1 MHIRRGDYEAHCSLL
16 EGLAAPYAVYNVIPG
31 LPDTY
36 TPNPTNET
44 TKKLIMPHCLPTAE
58 QVIQRVVAV
67 KKEYETQ
74 NPGKATLDSV
84 FLMTNANKEWLDELK
99 KGLNGIGLGNVV
111 TWRQLELHNYE
122 KVAGM
127 VHLSALASRSQWFN

>member
-44 TKKLIMPHCLPTAE
+44 TKKLIMPHCLPTAQ
-58 QVIQRVVAV
+58 QVIQRVVVV
-67 KKEYETQ
+67 KKDYETQ

-84 FLMTNANKEWLDELK
+84 FLMTNADKEWLAELK
-99 KGLNGIGLGNVV
+99 EGLSAIGLGNVV
-111 TWRQLELHNYE
+111 TWRQLELHDYE

-127 VHLSALASRSQWFN
+127 VRVSGSCGSPSVV